1 MALVSVSLFL
11 LTLTCTNFYLVQA
24 NSRHAVH
31 WNSSNIHLR
40 REGYTVQVSVND
52 YLDIYCPLYN
62 GSQQGTMTGEQYVLY
77 MVSSHGY
84 HTCDPKRGFKRWE
97 CNKPHAPHA
106 PNVPIKFSEK
116 FQRYS
121 AFSLGYEFNVGH
133 DYYYISKP
141 THHNDHSCLRLRV
154 YVCCS
159 TPPHRDD
166 DSNAAM
172 PDYTLRPN
180 LKIHSMEEFS
190 PELPSL
196 DKSTN
201 GSGSSHDR
209 LLLILATLFLSTLSV
224 S

>member
-1 MALVSVSLFL
+1 MFSFLF
-11 LTLTCTNFYLVQA
+11 
-24 NSRHAVH
+24 
-31 WNSSNIHLR
+31 SSLR

-62 GSQQGTMTGEQYVLY
+62 GSQQGTTTGEQYVLY

-159 TPPHRDD
+159 TQ
-166 DSNAAM
+166 
-172 PDYTLRPN
+172 
-180 LKIHSMEEFS
+180 EFS